1 MAEKIDKKFNIPGF
15 FMDVLKKADIGI
27 SIINKSRKIM
37 HIDGVMKDLFP
48 NSEGKKCHEVFFN
61 NKTICDECVNFR
73 DANKEKIVKRK
84 DVEIADK
91 YFDITCTRITDENGK
106 EYIMNIYLDVTER
119 KKMENE
125 MAESEAKYKS
135 LIENS
140 NDAIYLLRGK
150 NFEIINKK
158 FEELLGVTQ
167 EETRSHDFNFM
178 NHVSPKSRELIRQR
192 TEKQKRGEKI
202 PNRYEFTAL
211 TKEGKELE
219 VEVSVSYIKHKGETF
234 VQGILRDITDKKRDQ
249 RELRRKSEEILELS
263 TPIIKVWNK
272 ILVLPLIGMVDSK
285 RAAIIME
292 NALSALSEKNA
303 KLIIFDIT
311 GVATVDTQVANHLLK
326 TIKSIKLIGGECI
339 ITGIKPSIAQ
349 TIVHLGVD
357 LSEINTKATL
367 MDGLKYA
374 MNYLGFKIVKG

>member
-272 ILVLPLIGMVDSK
+272 ILVLPLIGTVDSK